1 MEDLGQQLKEK
12 AGLTDEQV
20 VKVIATMKDFLMG
33 KVPPM
38 FSGFVDTFF
47 AGAPTSGEIDPL
59 G

>member
-1 MEDLGQQLKEK
+1 MQELIDILKDK
-12 AGLTDEQV
+12 AGLTDDQAI
-20 VKVIATMKDFLMG
+20 KAIGAMKEYISG

-47 AGAPTSGEIDPL
+47 AGAPTSGEVDPL

>member
-1 MEDLGQQLKEK
+1 MQELIVILKDK
-12 AGLTDEQV
+12 AGLTDDQAI
-20 VKVIATMKDFLMG
+20 KAIAAMKEYISG

-47 AGAPTSGEIDPL
+47 AGAPESKEIDPL